1 MPVFEPAKAAFLSGD
16 WDLFAELATPLIPD
30 GPEAFGPTLNQLK
43 VTFPNGFASC
53 QTILSRADKGGLVQE
68 ITTFNIPG
76 VEGPMS
82 LYLLASPV
90 RGELA
95 ISYFYLNTAMRDV
108 FEKLL

>member
-1 MPVFEPAKAAFLSGD
+1 
-16 WDLFAELATPLIPD
+16 
-30 GPEAFGPTLNQLK
+30 
-43 VTFPNGFASC
+43 
-53 QTILSRADKGGLVQE
+53 
-68 ITTFNIPG
+68 
-76 VEGPMS
+76 MS